1 MAATDDLFPSLCFVW
16 NAKGFMFYLNL
27 KEPNC
32 NKCLNFFWGN
42 QSWLYFS
49 FHVHVTFLPS
59 NLCWTLIWD
68 SDGDP
73 DLALLTTNVYSL
85 EAERLHSWR
94 CRLRLFPGE
103 SLNLHT
109 KLSPHQIVSTMQ
121 CGLHNVD
128 SSQNCL
134 HNVDSTQN
142 CLHNVKS
149 SQNCLHNV
157 DSSISMWRPH
167 QVTICNK

>member
-49 FHVHVTFLPS
+49 FHIHVTFLPS
-59 NLCWTLIWD
+59 KLCWTLIWN

-85 EAERLHSWR
+85 AAERLNSWR

-109 KLSPHQIVSTMQ
+109 KLSPQ
-121 CGLHNVD
+121 CQFHNKL
-128 SSQNCL
+128 SPQNCL
-134 HNVDSTQN
+134 HCNVDSTPGYNLRHHLQA
-142 CLHNVKS
+142 
-149 SQNCLHNV
+149 
-157 DSSISMWRPH
+157 
-167 QVTICNK
+167 